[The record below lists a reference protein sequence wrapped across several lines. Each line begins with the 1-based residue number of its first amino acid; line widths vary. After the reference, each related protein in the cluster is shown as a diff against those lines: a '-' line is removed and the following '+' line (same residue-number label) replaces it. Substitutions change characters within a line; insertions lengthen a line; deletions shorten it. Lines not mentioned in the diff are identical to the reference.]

1 MSKTIVCGID
11 AGLMNLKIVL
21 LRNTDVTYSAT
32 LPIEANSTAEIAE
45 AALNGATEA
54 TGIAIGDLLGIYV
67 TGVGSEDVHFA
78 TKTLPEASCIA
89 AGVEMLRPAFDG
101 IILDVGAHKAIA
113 IQCKKGLPYKVAY
126 SDRCASGSGIYLD
139 MVAQLLGLE
148 ITKIGALSLESREEI
163 SLQSSCAIYAES
175 EIISLLH
182 NRKRPED
189 ILKAVYKGI
198 AARSFP
204 LMIQTGFAPGKN
216 LVAAIG
222 GTAHNIGLVKAL
234 ENRMKSEIWVP
245 ENPDNLGALG
255 AALLGAEGINE

>member
-1 MSKTIVCGID
+1 MSKTTICGID

-21 LRNTDVTYSAT
+21 MRNAEVTYSTT
-32 LPIEANSTAEIAE
+32 LPIEANTTAEIAE
-45 AALNGATEA
+45 VALNGAIEA
-54 TGIAIGDLLGIYV
+54 TDMKREDLFGIYA
-67 TGVGSEDVHFA
+67 TGVGSADVHFA

-89 AGVEMLRPAFDG
+89 AGVEILKPAFDG

-148 ITKIGALSLESREEI
+148 ITEIGALSLESTEEF

-198 AARSFP
+198 AARTFP

-222 GTAHNIGLVKAL
+222 GTAHNIGLLKAL
-234 ENRMKSEIWVP
+234 EDRIKEKIWVP
-245 ENPDNLGALG
+245 DNPDNLGAMG
-255 AALLGAEGINE
+255 AALLGKQD

>member
-1 MSKTIVCGID
+1 MD
-11 AGLMNLKIVL
+11 AGLMTLKIVL
-21 LRNTDVTYSAT
+21 LQRDKIIFTGTF
-32 LPIEANSTAEIAE
+32 PIEANTTAEIAE
-45 AALNGATEA
+45 VALNEATDA
-54 TGIAIGDLLGIYV
+54 TGIAIEDLLGIYA
-67 TGVGSEDVHFA
+67 TGVGSADLHFA

-89 AGVEMLRPAFDG
+89 AGVEMLEPAFDG

-113 IQCKKGLPYKVAY
+113 VKCKKGLPYKVAY

>member
-1 MSKTIVCGID
+1 MSETIACGID

-21 LRNTDVTYSAT
+21 LRNTDVAYSAT
-32 LPIEANSTAEIAE
+32 LPIEANTTAEIAE
-45 AALNGATEA
+45 VALNEATEA
-54 TGIAIGDLLGIYV
+54 TGIAIGDLVGIYT
-67 TGVGSEDVHFA
+67 TGVGSAEVHFA

-89 AGVEMLRPAFDG
+89 AGIEMLKPAFDG

-113 IQCKKGLPYKVAY
+113 IQCKKGMPYKVAY

-148 ITKIGALSLESREEI
+148 ITEIGALSLESREEI

-182 NRKRPED
+182 SQKRPED
-189 ILKAVYKGI
+189 ILKAVYRGI
-198 AARSFP
+198 AARTFP
-204 LMIQTGFAPGKN
+204 LVIQTGFTPGKS

-222 GTAHNIGLVKAL
+222 GTARNVGVLKAL
-234 ENRMKSEIWVP
+234 EERLRGDIWVP
-245 ENPDNLGALG
+245 ENPDNPGAIG
-255 AALLGAEGINE
+255 AVLLGKQENNE